1 MDFIDPV
8 EKGEHAGP
16 KKRIR
21 YPGMT
26 STVSGTECTGLM
38 PSRLRMTTNTNHIGY
53 ARHGNTEKEGLSLFS
68 RLGLLRRG
76 AVYKLALCAYVH
88 KEQYHR
94 RYQPA
99 YGIRYEYAGKR
110 AVFAKTV
117 AIHIILSTH
126 APNRHTALAKTICP
140 CPLTSL

>member
-38 PSRLRMTTNTNHIGY
+38 PSPP
-53 ARHGNTEKEGLSLFS
+53 EDDDE
-68 RLGLLRRG
+68 
-76 AVYKLALCAYVH
+76 
-88 KEQYHR
+88 
-94 RYQPA
+94 
-99 YGIRYEYAGKR
+99 YE
-110 AVFAKTV
+110 TV
-117 AIHIILSTH
+117 ADAFVERLEDFFEIDE
-126 APNRHTALAKTICP
+126 K
-140 CPLTSL
+140 

>member
-38 PSRLRMTTNTNHIGY
+38 PSPPEDDDEYESYQDM
-53 ARHGNTEKEGLSLFS
+53 HGM
-68 RLGLLRRG
+68 
-76 AVYKLALCAYVH
+76 
-88 KEQYHR
+88 
-94 RYQPA
+94 
-99 YGIRYEYAGKR
+99 GIPK
-110 AVFAKTV
+110 K
-117 AIHIILSTH
+117 
-126 APNRHTALAKTICP
+126 ND
-140 CPLTSL
+140 

>member
-38 PSRLRMTTNTNHIGY
+38 PSPP
-53 ARHGNTEKEGLSLFS
+53 EDDDE
-68 RLGLLRRG
+68 
-76 AVYKLALCAYVH
+76 
-88 KEQYHR
+88 
-94 RYQPA
+94 
-99 YGIRYEYAGKR
+99 YE
-110 AVFAKTV
+110 
-117 AIHIILSTH
+117 S
-126 APNRHTALAKTICP
+126 
-140 CPLTSL
+140 